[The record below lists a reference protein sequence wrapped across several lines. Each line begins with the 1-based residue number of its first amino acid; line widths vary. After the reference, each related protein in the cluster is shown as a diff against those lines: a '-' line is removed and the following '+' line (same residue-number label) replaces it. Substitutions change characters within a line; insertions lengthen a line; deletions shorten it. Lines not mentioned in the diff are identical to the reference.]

1 MRLSHK
7 LRFFFPAILYVIVSM
22 TLIYMLWTLAV
33 DKRDFLVDQS
43 KQRVERKRIIAPKRR
58 KILDRNGNILAISL
72 PK

>member
-43 KQRVERKRIIAPKRR
+43 KQRVSANVLLLPSVERYWIEMVIYSR
-58 KILDRNGNILAISL
+58 
-72 PK
+72 